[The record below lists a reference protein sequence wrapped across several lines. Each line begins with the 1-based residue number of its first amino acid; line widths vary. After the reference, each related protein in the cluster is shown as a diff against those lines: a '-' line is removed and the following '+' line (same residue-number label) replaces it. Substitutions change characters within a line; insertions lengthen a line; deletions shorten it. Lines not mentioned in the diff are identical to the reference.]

1 MSFATDSAAKAEVL
15 KKYQLH
21 ESDTGSPEAQIA
33 LLTERL
39 KNMTDHFA
47 THPKDKHSKLGL
59 FAVVSKRKRLLSYLK
74 RENIQRYRDALEKF
88 GLRK

>member
-1 MSFATDSAAKAEVL
+1 MSFANDSEAKAAVL

-21 ESDTGSPEAQIA
+21 ETDSGSPEAQIA

-39 KNMTDHFA
+39 KNLSDHFA
-47 THPKDKHSKLGL
+47 RHPKDKHSKLGL
-59 FAVVSKRKRLLSYLK
+59 LAAVSKRKRLLSYLK
-74 RENIQRYRDALEKF
+74 REDIQRYRGALEKF

>member
-1 MSFATDSAAKAEVL
+1 MSFANDSAAKAEVL

-21 ESDTGSPEAQIA
+21 ATDTGSPEAQIA

-39 KNMTDHFA
+39 SNLTQHFQKF
-47 THPKDKHSKLGL
+47 PKDKHSKLGL
-59 FAVVSKRKRLLSYLK
+59 FAAVSKRKRLLNYLK
-74 RENIQRYRDALEKF
+74 REDVQRYRDALEKF